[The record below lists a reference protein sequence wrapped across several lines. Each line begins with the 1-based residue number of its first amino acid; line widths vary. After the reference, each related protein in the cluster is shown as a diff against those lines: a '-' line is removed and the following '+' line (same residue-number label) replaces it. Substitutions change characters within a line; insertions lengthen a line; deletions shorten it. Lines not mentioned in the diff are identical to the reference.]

1 MRGAAGWAGLFLGV
15 VMLLGAQPLWG
26 EGEAS
31 GAGRTPPLPIRTSTP
46 PIPTVVTLP
55 PIPGGPLVLSQEE
68 AVRMALGRQPDLRL
82 PEADLRA
89 ARGRTIRARAG
100 LLPSMELQSTHL
112 LQDSLSAA
120 GHSRES
126 QASLDLEQL
135 LFDFGRTPSE
145 VASAR
150 ALEGAAEAELAVAR
164 AQVATRVRLAFH
176 GLVAARELA
185 GVALSNLENQKR
197 NLALT
202 RARWESGLGLPA
214 DVVRASSAVATATVN
229 LNAARAREANQ
240 GVALARLLGQD
251 PRLRLD
257 PVCDELPAG
266 DQTDLEV
273 LLQEALPRRPEMQAA
288 LNEIDAARH
297 GLRAALAFNAPAL
310 SARAGVA
317 ARGQDYPPESWFTRY
332 GLTLRWPLV
341 DSGQTSGLVEEA
353 QASLDRA
360 LARHDVVCQDV
371 ASEIVVSRISLGV
384 ALDSLTAAQAARSD
398 ALESV
403 RIAEGRYAAGLGSF
417 LEVLDA
423 QSALLTASN
432 QLAAA
437 RLAAWEAR
445 AEFDRAIGRALGG

>member
-1 MRGAAGWAGLFLGV
+1 
-15 VMLLGAQPLWG
+15 
-26 EGEAS
+26 
-31 GAGRTPPLPIRTSTP
+31 
-46 PIPTVVTLP
+46 
-55 PIPGGPLVLSQEE
+55 
-68 AVRMALGRQPDLRL
+68 MALERQPDLRL

-89 ARGRTIRARAG
+89 ARGRTVRSRAG
-100 LLPSMELQSTHL
+100 LFPSVELQSSHL
-112 LQDSLSAA
+112 SQDSLSAT
-120 GHSRES
+120 GHSGES

-135 LFDFGRTPSE
+135 VFDFGKTSSE
-145 VASAR
+145 VASAQ
-150 ALEGAAEAELAVAR
+150 ALEGAAEADLAAAR
-164 AQVATRVRLAFH
+164 AEVATRVRLAFH

-185 GVALSNLENQKR
+185 EVALSNLENQRR

-251 PRLRLD
+251 PRLRLE
-257 PVCDELPAG
+257 PVCHELPDG
-266 DQTDLEV
+266 DQTDLEA
-273 LLQEALPRRPEMQAA
+273 LIQEALPRRPEMQAV
-288 LNEIDAARH
+288 LHEIEAARH
-297 GLRAALAFNAPAL
+297 ALRAAQAHKAPAL
-310 SARAGVA
+310 SAQAG
-317 ARGQDYPPESWFTRY
+317 
-332 GLTLRWPLV
+332 
-341 DSGQTSGLVEEA
+341 
-353 QASLDRA
+353 LDRS

-371 ASEIVVSRISLGV
+371 ASEIVVSGISLGV

-423 QSALLTASN
+423 QSALLTSSN

-445 AEFDRAIGRALGG
+445 AEFDRAIGLPLGE